1 MENHKETAK
10 RIYNAM
16 SNSIDGLEGTEWF
29 ESSKK
34 CSITAV
40 QMIRE
45 NAPLIATIQ
54 QYWIDVENEINK
66 L

>member
-29 ESSKK
+29 ESSK
-34 CSITAV
+34 I
-40 QMIRE
+40 
-45 NAPLIATIQ
+45 
-54 QYWIDVENEINK
+54 
-66 L
+66 